1 MPSAATWKDLEVTT
15 LNTKLGKSD
24 RVRQMRDKV
33 KLRGTKFQF
42 HNK

>member
-1 MPSAATWKDLEVTT
+1 MEGPRGYH
-15 LNTKLGKSD
+15 TKLGKSG